1 MSFRINI
8 REVDTA
14 SLDAFRAQVDQAIAN
29 AENDGGRLVLDLS
42 EVAFMDSTGIGVLVE
57 LIKQHGDLQLS
68 VVNARPAIAH
78 LFQVTGLD
86 GPLSAGSN

>member
-8 REVDTA
+8 PEIDTA

-42 EVAFMDSTGIGVLVE
+42 EVAFMDSTGIALLTE
-57 LIKQHGDLQLS
+57 LIKQHGNLQLS
-68 VVNARPAIAH
+68 VVNARPAIGH
-78 LFQVTGLD
+78 LFRVTGLD